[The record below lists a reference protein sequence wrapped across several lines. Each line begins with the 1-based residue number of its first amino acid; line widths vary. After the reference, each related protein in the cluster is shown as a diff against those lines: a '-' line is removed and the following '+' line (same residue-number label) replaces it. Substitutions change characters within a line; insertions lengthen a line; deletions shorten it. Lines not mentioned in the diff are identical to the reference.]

1 LSRLQAVVGSL
12 KPFFSLWIAPRET
25 IRRLVDTDP
34 TRYVIGLAMLRGA
47 LGRLEFAWFSALSQR
62 TSPSPLWPVGVAFR
76 VVLGAIVGVIG
87 LYVGAWLV
95 GLFCRIL
102 GGVSSA
108 IEMRA
113 ALAWSHVPGITAA
126 IVSIALVLCGAL
138 NPPEFKHSR
147 LPVMTG
153 STIELMLVNAVLIGW
168 GVVVQLNCIGEVN
181 RFSAWRALGAIVLM
195 IASLSVL
202 ILLVAYFTGG
212 LSHSAMAT
220 G

>member
-1 LSRLQAVVGSL
+1 VVDSL
-12 KPFFSLWIAPRET
+12 KPFFSLWITPRQT

-47 LGRLEFAWFSALSQR
+47 LGRLEIAWFSALSQR
-62 TSPSPLWPVGVAFR
+62 TQPSPLWPVGVAFK
-76 VVLGAIVGVIG
+76 VLLGAIIGVIG

-95 GLFCRIL
+95 GFFCRIL

-126 IVSIALVLCGAL
+126 LVSIALVLSGAL
-138 NPPEFKHSR
+138 DPPEFRHSR

-168 GVVVQLNCIGEVN
+168 GIAVQLNCIGEVN

-195 IASLSVL
+195 IASVAVL
-202 ILLVAYFTGG
+202 LLLIAYFTGG
-212 LSHSAMAT
+212 LSRAAIAT

>member
-1 LSRLQAVVGSL
+1 MVDSL
-12 KPFFSLWIAPRET
+12 RPLFALWIAPRET

-47 LGRLEFAWFSALSQR
+47 LGRLEIAWFSALSQR
-62 TSPSPLWPVGVAFR
+62 TPLGPLWPLGVAFR

-95 GLFCRIL
+95 GIFCRIL
-102 GGVSSA
+102 GGISSA

-126 IVSIALVLCGAL
+126 AVSIALVLFGAID
-138 NPPEFKHSR
+138 PPEFKHGR

-153 STIELMLVNAVLIGW
+153 STIELMLVNLVLIGW
-168 GVVVQLNCIGEVN
+168 GVVVQLNCVGEVN
-181 RFSAWRALGAIVLM
+181 RFSAWRALGAILLM
-195 IASLSVL
+195 IATLSVL
-202 ILLVAYFTGG
+202 ILLVAYFAGG
-212 LSHSAMAT
+212 LSHSATAT

>member
-1 LSRLQAVVGSL
+1 VSDSI

-25 IRRLVDTDP
+25 MRRLVETDP
-34 TRYVIGLAMLRGA
+34 TRYVIGLAMLRGG
-47 LGRLEFAWFSALSQR
+47 LGRLEIAWFSALSRR
-62 TSPSPLWPVGVAFR
+62 TPLSPLWPVGVAFG
-76 VVLGAIVGVIG
+76 VVLGAIIGVIG

-95 GLFCRIL
+95 GFFCRIL
-102 GGVSSA
+102 GGVSTA

-126 IVSIALVLCGAL
+126 TLSIVLVLFGTVS
-138 NPPEFKHSR
+138 PPEFKHSR

-153 STIELMLVNAVLIGW
+153 STIELMLLNAVLIGW

-181 RFSAWRALGAIVLM
+181 RFSAWRALGAILLM
-195 IASLSVL
+195 ITTVSVL

-220 G
+220 S

>member
-1 LSRLQAVVGSL
+1 MVDSL
-12 KPFFSLWIAPRET
+12 KPFFSLWVAPRQT

-34 TRYVIGLAMLRGA
+34 TRYVIGLAMLSGA
-47 LGRLEFAWFSALSQR
+47 LGRLEIAWFSALSQR
-62 TSPSPLWPVGVAFR
+62 TPPSPLWPVGVAFR
-76 VVLGAIVGVIG
+76 VVIGAIVGVIG

-95 GLFCRIL
+95 GIFCRIL

-108 IEMRA
+108 IEMRT
-113 ALAWSHVPGITAA
+113 ALAWSRLPGITAT
-126 IVSIALVLCGAL
+126 IVSIALVLFGAV

-147 LPVMTG
+147 LPVMTS

-168 GVVVQLNCIGEVN
+168 GVAVQLNCIGEVN
-181 RFSAWRALGAIVLM
+181 RFSAWRALGSIVLM

-212 LSHSAMAT
+212 LSRSAIAT
-220 G
+220 GS

>member
-1 LSRLQAVVGSL
+1 VVDSL
-12 KPFFSLWIAPRET
+12 KPFFSLWITPRGT
-25 IRRLVDTDP
+25 IRRLVDSDP

-47 LGRLEFAWFSALSQR
+47 LGRLEIAWFSAWSQR
-62 TSPSPLWPVGVAFR
+62 TQPSPLWPVGVAFK
-76 VVLGAIVGVIG
+76 VLLGAIVGVIG

-95 GLFCRIL
+95 GFFCRIL

-108 IEMRA
+108 IELRA

-126 IVSIALVLCGAL
+126 LVSIALVLFGAV
-138 NPPEFKHSR
+138 NPPEFRHSR

-153 STIELMLVNAVLIGW
+153 STVELMLVNAVLIGW
-168 GVVVQLNCIGEVN
+168 GVAVQLNCIGEVN

-195 IASLSVL
+195 IASLAVL
-202 ILLVAYFTGG
+202 LLIVAYFTGG
-212 LSHSAMAT
+212 VSHGAIAT

>member
-1 LSRLQAVVGSL
+1 VTDSL
-12 KPFFSLWIAPRET
+12 KPFLSLWIAPRDT
-25 IRRLVDTDP
+25 IRRLIDTDP
-34 TRYVIGLAMLRGA
+34 TRYVIGLAMLRGG
-47 LGRLEFAWFSALSQR
+47 LGRLEIAWFSALSRR
-62 TSPSPLWPVGVAFR
+62 TPLSPLWPVGVAIG
-76 VVLGAIVGVIG
+76 VALGAIVGVIG

-95 GLFCRIL
+95 GFFCRIL

-126 IVSIALVLCGAL
+126 TVSIALVLLGTVS
-138 NPPEFKHSR
+138 PPEFKHSR

-153 STIELMLVNAVLIGW
+153 STIELMLLNAVLIGW

-195 IASLSVL
+195 IATLSVL
-202 ILLVAYFTGG
+202 ILLFAYFTGG

-220 G
+220 GC

>member
-1 LSRLQAVVGSL
+1 VVDSLRLLFA
-12 KPFFSLWIAPRET
+12 LWIAPRET

-47 LGRLEFAWFSALSQR
+47 LGRLEIAWFSALSQR
-62 TSPSPLWPVGVAFR
+62 TPLSPLWPLGVAFR

-87 LYVGAWLV
+87 LYVGSWLL
-95 GLFCRIL
+95 GIFCRIL
-102 GGVSSA
+102 GGLSSA

-126 IVSIALVLCGAL
+126 AVSIALVLFDTI
-138 NPPEFKHSR
+138 NPPEFKHGR
-147 LPVMTG
+147 LPEMTG
-153 STIELMLVNAVLIGW
+153 STIELMLINLVLVGW

-181 RFSAWRALGAIVLM
+181 RFSAWRALGAILLM
-195 IASLSVL
+195 IATLSIL
-202 ILLVAYFTGG
+202 ILLVAYFAGG
-212 LSHSAMAT
+212 LSHSAMST

>member
-1 LSRLQAVVGSL
+1 VVDSL
-12 KPFFSLWIAPRET
+12 KPFFSLWIAPRQT
-25 IRRLVDTDP
+25 IRRLVDADP
-34 TRYVIGLAMLRGA
+34 TRYVIGLAMLSGA
-47 LGRLEFAWFSALSQR
+47 LGRLEIAWFSALSQG
-62 TSPSPLWPVGVAFR
+62 TPPGPLWPVSVAFR
-76 VVLGAIVGVIG
+76 VAIGAIVGVIG

-95 GLFCRIL
+95 GIFCRIL

-113 ALAWSHVPGITAA
+113 ALAWSHLPGITAA
-126 IVSIALVLCGAL
+126 IVSIALVLFGAV

-168 GVVVQLNCIGEVN
+168 GVAVQLNCIGEVN
-181 RFSAWRALGAIVLM
+181 RFSAWRALWAIVLM

-212 LSHSAMAT
+212 LSRSATAT

>member
-1 LSRLQAVVGSL
+1 VIESL
-12 KPFFSLWIAPRET
+12 RPFFSLWIAPRET

-34 TRYVIGLAMLRGA
+34 TRYVVGLAMLRGA
-47 LGRLEFAWFSALSQR
+47 LGRLEIAWFSALSQR
-62 TSPSPLWPVGVAFR
+62 TPVSPLWPVGVAFR
-76 VVLGAIVGVIG
+76 VVLGAILGVIG

-95 GLFCRIL
+95 GIFCRIL

-126 IVSIALVLCGAL
+126 TVSIALVLFGAV

-153 STIELMLVNAVLIGW
+153 STIELMLVNAALIGW
-168 GVVVQLNCIGEVN
+168 GVAVQLNCIGEVN
-181 RFSAWRALGAIVLM
+181 RFSAWRALAAILLM
-195 IASLSVL
+195 IATLA
-202 ILLVAYFTGG
+202 LLLLFVAYFTGG
-212 LSHSAMAT
+212 LSHSAVAMA
-220 G
+220 

>member
-1 LSRLQAVVGSL
+1 VVDSL
-12 KPFFSLWIAPRET
+12 RPLFALWIAPRET

-47 LGRLEFAWFSALSQR
+47 LGRLEIAWFSALSQR
-62 TSPSPLWPVGVAFR
+62 TPLGPLWPLGVAFG
-76 VVLGAIVGVIG
+76 VVLGAMVGVIG

-95 GLFCRIL
+95 GIFCRIL
-102 GGVSSA
+102 GGISSA

-126 IVSIALVLCGAL
+126 AVSIALVLFGAID
-138 NPPEFKHSR
+138 PPEFKHSR

-153 STIELMLVNAVLIGW
+153 STIELMLVNVVLIGW

-181 RFSAWRALGAIVLM
+181 RFSAWRALGAILLM
-195 IASLSVL
+195 FATLSIL
-202 ILLVAYFTGG
+202 ILLVAHFAGG
-212 LSHSAMAT
+212 LSHSAMAP

>member
-1 LSRLQAVVGSL
+1 MVDSL
-12 KPFFSLWIAPRET
+12 KPFFSLWITPRGT

-34 TRYVIGLAMLRGA
+34 TRFVIGLAMLRGA
-47 LGRLEFAWFSALSQR
+47 LGRLEIAWFSALSQP
-62 TSPSPLWPVGVAFR
+62 TQPSPLWPVGVAFR

-95 GLFCRIL
+95 GFFCRIL

-126 IVSIALVLCGAL
+126 LVSIALVLFGAVSS
-138 NPPEFKHSR
+138 PEFRHSR

-153 STIELMLVNAVLIGW
+153 STIELMLVNGVLIGW
-168 GVVVQLNCIGEVN
+168 GVAVQLNCIGEVN

-195 IASLSVL
+195 IASLAVL

-212 LSHSAMAT
+212 LSHSAIAT